1 MADSID
7 SLSFESDCSA
17 LEISLSKLDFKS
29 TIFWS
34 LSINNFLNSLA
45 LFIVSLRVSFIFWP
59 SNFSFSRPAS
69 SFAFIKA
76 FCPAFISLIVESLFI
91 SFKLFILSKAFCFID
106 WYFASFNFVLIKS
119 CKSFL
124 IFSNSWSSCCLVFKI
139 FDVKEEVAFSTS
151 IILFFISSIDD
162 VSFIF
167 VSIKTFCS
175 FVKSTSFVSSKS
187 KLFLI
192 LVFYH

>member
-7 SLSFESDCSA
+7 FLSFESDCSA

-34 LSINNFLNSLA
+34 LSISNFLNSLA
-45 LFIVSLRVSFIFWP
+45 LFIVSLRVSFIFWL

-76 FCPAFISLIVESLFI
+76 FCPAFISLIVESLLI

-124 IFSNSWSSCCLVFKI
+124 IFSNLWSSCCLVFKI

-162 VSFIF
+162 V
-167 VSIKTFCS
+167 
-175 FVKSTSFVSSKS
+175 
-187 KLFLI
+187 
-192 LVFYH
+192 